1 MKKKDL
7 TTRALMNPGDLIWME
22 CLPGGV
28 TVYLGQTY
36 RANGTAAVA
45 DELVYDIYHPELG
58 RCKMPDYYFISLD
71 EAEGLGYTVAKSS

>member
-22 CLPGGV
+22 CLPGGI
-28 TVYLGQTY
+28 TIFLGQTY
-36 RANGTAAVA
+36 ISA
-45 DELVYDIYHPELG
+45 DMGGDEELRYKIYHPKLG
-58 RCKMPDYYFISLD
+58 RQEMPDYYFISLD